1 MHHRQIKWK
10 PVMAGPT
17 QMTRPAEDERDKLIG
32 RLRDPQ
38 YCSKYLSAAFRD
50 SAGTFLVA
58 LRNVAGAQK
67 GMAMLAAEGGV
78 NRENLYRM
86 LSEDRNLR
94 LDTLWAVLET
104 IGLRVS
110 LEPAS
115 APPPA
120 RSSE

>member
-1 MHHRQIKWK
+1 MER
-10 PVMAGPT
+10 PT
-17 QMTRPAEDERDKLIG
+17 EAKRPAEDERDDLIG

-67 GMAMLAAEGGV
+67 GMGNLAAEAGL
-78 NRENLYRM
+78 NRENLYRT
-86 LSEDRNLR
+86 LSKRGNPR
-94 LDTLWAVLET
+94 LDTLWAVLKV

-110 LEPAS
+110 LEPVSGPTATR
-115 APPPA
+115 PTL
-120 RSSE
+120 E